1 MVVLAE
7 ATTTTTNNNNNN
19 NASSS
24 SSSTTTAGEGFQG
37 SEGAHKERAHPAW
50 QVVPIDW
57 QGVPIEEVS

>member
-1 MVVLAE
+1 MLAE
-7 ATTTTTNNNNNN
+7 ASTTNNNN

-24 SSSTTTAGEGFQG
+24 SSTTTTTAGEGFQG